1 MIPAKI
7 DSNPISTK
15 REKSMEYVVDWF
27 EQHMQSLYTLGYFYL
42 SNQHQL
48 EELFYQSIIQVH
60 KELPRFKHDTSFEM
74 WVTSVFIQHCR
85 TLSHIRANQ
94 AVVDKEPR
102 PDLLTALDHLKE
114 DEREGLLLTYV
125 KGFSREE
132 AAHILRVS
140 VNQIKELLYSG
151 IRSLRKQMGIGE
163 TFHGCTEYHKNYID
177 YLERTMERPKRVDFE
192 VHIYHCE
199 KCQEDL
205 STFQDARLSLLN
217 HTDRLQDLHV
227 PSGLMENVKERLL
240 EEENIRRQRNQK
252 RKKWGLVFASVFAA
266 LMSIGFFTGVYSNLY
281 YTWTEEDEQLR
292 AFLQQDLGERV
303 TLEAES
309 EGVTVKI
316 KGVVADDVQTLVFY
330 EIIDSNE
337 DKQYFMNYN
346 DGVFVG
352 NENEIM
358 NRDTYPKY
366 YPPDLES
373 DINNQEKNVYQG
385 KISLLPLKTDEGTV
399 ELKITKLMQLIRDS
413 SKSNEYWP
421 YGNNQYKTGEWS
433 FEIPVTK
440 QPSTE
445 FALKAET
452 EIEGIP
458 VRFEKLIVA
467 PTTTTLQYS
476 VSRTQ
481 IEKRIEFLTFRN
493 LEVNNQIVKA
503 DMFGSMPTNSQPDM
517 NWYSFQ
523 AQFDTHLG
531 EKPKEVSVQ
540 FESAYLTYEDH
551 KSIALD
557 VTQEYPQTFEY
568 AGSSISIDKVEVGVP
583 TTIVISDHEIENRAY
598 ESLHINI
605 VGEDES
611 LPNSMNM
618 ETEGV
623 IVDKNG
629 VIYDMNNT
637 PFNYEEIEQPRHFI
651 TVQTLRL
658 ENSNMVPK
666 RLDIFGYNTTKYL
679 NDIVT
684 MELE

>member
-1 MIPAKI
+1 
-7 DSNPISTK
+7 
-15 REKSMEYVVDWF
+15 MEYVVDWF
-27 EQHMQSLYTLGYFYL
+27 EQHKQSLYTLGYFYL

-85 TLSHIRANQ
+85 TFSHIRANQ

-125 KGFSREE
+125 KGFSQEE

-266 LMSIGFFTGVYSNLY
+266 LISIGFFTGVYSNLY

-303 TLEAES
+303 ILEAES

-337 DKQYFMNYN
+337 DYQYFMNYN
-346 DGVFVG
+346 EGVFVG

-373 DINNQEKNVYQG
+373 DMNNQEKNVYQG

-399 ELKITKLMQLIRDS
+399 ELKITKLMQLVRDS
-413 SKSNEYWP
+413 SESNEYWP

-445 FALKAET
+445 FALKTET

-476 VSRTQ
+476 INRTQ
-481 IEKRIEFLTFRN
+481 VEKRIEFLTFRN
-493 LEVNNQIVKA
+493 LEVNHQIVKA

-540 FESAYLTYEDH
+540 FESAYLTFEDH
-551 KSIALD
+551 KTIALD
-557 VTQEYPQTFEY
+557 VTQKYPQIFEY

-583 TTIVISDHEIENRAY
+583 TTIVISDHEIEKRAY

-611 LPNSMNM
+611 LPNSMSM

-629 VIYDMNNT
+629 VTYDMNNT

-666 RLDIFGYNTTKYL
+666 RLDISGYNTTKYL

>member
-1 MIPAKI
+1 
-7 DSNPISTK
+7 
-15 REKSMEYVVDWF
+15 MEYVVDWF
-27 EQHMQSLYTLGYFYL
+27 EQHKQSLYTLGYFYL

-74 WVTSVFIQHCR
+74 WVTSLFIQHCR
-85 TLSHIRANQ
+85 TFSHNRANQ

-102 PDLLTALDHLKE
+102 PDLLTALDYLKE

-125 KGFSREE
+125 KGFSQEE

-217 HTDRLQDLHV
+217 HTDRLEDVQL

-252 RKKWGLVFASVFAA
+252 RKKWGLVLASVFAA

-292 AFLQQDLGERV
+292 AFLQQNLGERV
-303 TLEAES
+303 NLEAES

-337 DKQYFMNYN
+337 DNQYFMNYN

-358 NRDTYPKY
+358 YRDTYPKY

-476 VSRTQ
+476 ISRTQ

-551 KSIALD
+551 KTIALD
-557 VTQEYPQTFEY
+557 ETQEYPQTFEY
-568 AGSSISIDKVEVGVP
+568 AGSTISIDKVEVGVP